1 MAFLKTVIKN
11 TKHWG
16 FHYGAM
22 GKQLTAAAQ
31 TAAEAQFRSLA
42 WGSVLKDLALLPLWC
57 GHNWGSDSVPGRGTF
72 ICCRCSHYKKK

>member
-42 WGSVLKDLALLPLWC
+42 WAVC
-57 GHNWGSDSVPGRGTF
+57 
-72 ICCRCSHYKKK
+72 